1 MLFVDFRNKLQALQR
16 QLTDDNFKDTR
27 RQLIDLQREMHEA
40 DLAPAERAELKH
52 QIQQLFDQINI
63 LQEKDQEDFEREA
76 DENHAHLKERLFSC
90 IDFVQENLDD
100 HDAVWQKLLDLQDDF
115 RGRRMRADERE
126 TLYAALQELFTIVKN
141 RRQKAQQEFLAR
153 SEDTLSQWQDKVASL
168 AKSAETA
175 NLDAV
180 WQKLV
185 DTSQQIRDSQMIPA
199 HKKALFDVLDE
210 GFAIARIRKEE
221 EQEANHQESA
231 ENARVIQQKL
241 QQAAE
246 QIDNNPGFHENW
258 QLLLAIQQEFRDRR
272 LEKSHREDLYAGLQ
286 VLFETVKSR
295 RNQEQEDFETAAD
308 EALQHLHPLV
318 EEATK
323 LAKTSREFKKTK
335 GFLIRVQKEF
345 KGRRIRKEERESL
358 YSRLQSA
365 FDTLNRRI
373 NEHIA
378 ARKDIRV
385 FKVDSK
391 LSDLQTQVDE
401 LEAEINKDL
410 EKIQLLEHKL
420 EDLQVL
426 DGTMAP
432 ADQEQHR
439 HQLRLMQA
447 AMNKKTS
454 RLRDLQEEMQK
465 LMAQKDWLDGIE

>member
-199 HKKALFDVLDE
+199 HKKRFSMSWMRVLPLP
-210 GFAIARIRKEE
+210 GSGKKKNRK
-221 EQEANHQESA
+221 QT
-231 ENARVIQQKL
+231 I
-241 QQAAE
+241 
-246 QIDNNPGFHENW
+246 
-258 QLLLAIQQEFRDRR
+258 
-272 LEKSHREDLYAGLQ
+272 
-286 VLFETVKSR
+286 
-295 RNQEQEDFETAAD
+295 RNQPKMHVSFSKNCNRLLSRSTTTPVFMKTGSYYWPSSRSFVTAGWKK
-308 EALQHLHPLV
+308 
-318 EEATK
+318 ATVR
-323 LAKTSREFKKTK
+323 TSMPGCKCC
-335 GFLIRVQKEF
+335 L
-345 KGRRIRKEERESL
+345 RR
-358 YSRLQSA
+358 
-365 FDTLNRRI
+365 
-373 NEHIA
+373 
-378 ARKDIRV
+378 
-385 FKVDSK
+385 
-391 LSDLQTQVDE
+391 
-401 LEAEINKDL
+401 
-410 EKIQLLEHKL
+410 
-420 EDLQVL
+420 
-426 DGTMAP
+426 
-432 ADQEQHR
+432 
-439 HQLRLMQA
+439 
-447 AMNKKTS
+447 
-454 RLRDLQEEMQK
+454 
-465 LMAQKDWLDGIE
+465 

>member
-52 QIQQLFDQINI
+52 QIQQLFDQINN
-63 LQEKDQEDFEREA
+63 LQEKDQDAFEREA
-76 DENHAHLKERLFSC
+76 DENHAHLKERLYTC

-100 HDAVWQKLLDLQDDF
+100 HDATWQKLLELQDDF

-180 WQKLV
+180 WQELV

-221 EQEANHQESA
+221 EQEAYHQESA

-241 QQAAE
+241 QQVAE
-246 QIDNNPGFHENW
+246 QIDHNPGFHENW
-258 QLLLAIQQEFRDRR
+258 QLLLAIQQDFRDRR
-272 LEKSHREDLYAGLQ
+272 LEKSHREDLYAELQ
-286 VLFETVKSR
+286 MLFETVKSR
-295 RNQEQEDFETAAD
+295 RNQEQEDFEAAAD
-308 EALQHLHPLV
+308 EALDHLRPLV
-318 EEATK
+318 EKATH
-323 LAKTSREFKKTK
+323 LARTSREFKKTK

-345 KGRRIRKEERESL
+345 KGRRMRREERESL
-358 YSRLQSA
+358 YSKLQSA
-365 FDTLNRRI
+365 FDMLNRRI

-378 ARKDIRV
+378 AKKDIRE

-401 LEAEINKDL
+401 LEAEIQKDL
-410 EKIQLLEHKL
+410 EEIQLLEHKL
-420 EDLQVL
+420 EDQQVL
-426 DGTMAP
+426 AGTGAS
-432 ADQEQHR
+432 ADQEQQR

-447 AMNKKTS
+447 ATNKKTS